1 MTDTRP
7 FYPHSLD
14 EAKRNNDVDSYNQ
27 SAQANID
34 CKNAIE
40 TVIKNNYNGQRL
52 GKDLA
57 KQVIAEFG
65 IDRTAYVLANTVK
78 RKDQD
83 GRMSTA
89 NKEWAKEIFVPP
101 DKSDGMDRNS
111 YFVVDSH
118 TGLTDLF
125 INQFKREVAKL
136 NLWDKSQVNPPTNLD
151 FEGKIMVLKS
161 TSLDE
166 KHKNRDEQL
175 FVPFGG
181 FGCSPT
187 ARGRTVMG
195 TFLLDGER
203 ANLQR
208 SDFLGEAKK
217 EFLPAWATE
226 KLALLEQREKRPS
239 VLAKLHDKKAEVT
252 TKDKPPTKDKEA
264 R

>member
-7 FYPHSLD
+7 FYPHSFE
-14 EAKRNNDVDSYNQ
+14 EAKRNNDMDSYKQ
-27 SAQANID
+27 STQANID

-40 TVIKNNYNGQRL
+40 TTIKNNYDGQRL

-78 RKDQD
+78 HKDHD
-83 GRMSTA
+83 GRMSAA

-125 INQFKREVAKL
+125 VNQFKREVAKL
-136 NLWDKSQVNPPTNLD
+136 NLWDKSQVNPPTDLD
-151 FEGKIMVLKS
+151 FEGKVMVIKS
-161 TSLDE
+161 TSLNE
-166 KHKNRDEQL
+166 KHKTRDEQL
-175 FVPFGG
+175 FLPFGG

-187 ARGRTVMG
+187 ASGRTVMG
-195 TFLLDGER
+195 TFLVDGER
-203 ANLQR
+203 ANFQR

-217 EFLPAWATE
+217 ELLPAFAIE
-226 KLALLEQREKRPS
+226 KLEKEKRPS
-239 VLAKLHDKKAEVT
+239 VLKKLHDKKSEIT